1 MTFFIAISDR
11 AADGQRLG
19 LRPPQRL
26 DLNQLSRVLCRYEAV
41 VDSFASNGGGG
52 EQDMP
57 AAPPRD
63 GEPFGRVGRYFR

>member
-26 DLNQLSRVLCRYEAV
+26 DLNQLSRVLCCYEAV
-41 VDSFASNGGGG
+41 LILLR
-52 EQDMP
+52 QT
-57 AAPPRD
+57 AAVENRICPPP
-63 GEPFGRVGRYFR
+63 GT